1 MLNSFAGL
9 ASITPFNAIWLLS
22 SLAFLQCRALR
33 SLMHRHPSL
42 SNFLVVLTPLASLA
56 NPAARRVRTT
66 ANSKTKNKSQQSK
79 NIRRSSVWAKYG
91 KSDLFDFIV
100 CIVFIGEARVIRSKP
115 LFARSLSFY
124 PRSAPSTKKMVNDES
139 KQAADDAAA
148 AGDASRVRY
157 SCSQDAG
164 DTSDDATQ
172 LDLDFYFRY
181 EMITTLGGATK
192 VELPRLQIAYVF
204 NLASKLLPCAGDTET
219 TNESAPLEPSF
230 VISAL
235 DSAID
240 DRLLNIGEDFWR
252 LETR

>member
-1 MLNSFAGL
+1 
-9 ASITPFNAIWLLS
+9 
-22 SLAFLQCRALR
+22 
-33 SLMHRHPSL
+33 
-42 SNFLVVLTPLASLA
+42 
-56 NPAARRVRTT
+56 
-66 ANSKTKNKSQQSK
+66 
-79 NIRRSSVWAKYG
+79 
-91 KSDLFDFIV
+91 
-100 CIVFIGEARVIRSKP
+100 
-115 LFARSLSFY
+115 
-124 PRSAPSTKKMVNDES
+124 MVNDES
-139 KQAADDAAA
+139 KQATDDAAA

-157 SCSQDAG
+157 SCSQATGDA
-164 DTSDDATQ
+164 SDDATQ

-181 EMITTLGGATK
+181 EYTTLGGATK